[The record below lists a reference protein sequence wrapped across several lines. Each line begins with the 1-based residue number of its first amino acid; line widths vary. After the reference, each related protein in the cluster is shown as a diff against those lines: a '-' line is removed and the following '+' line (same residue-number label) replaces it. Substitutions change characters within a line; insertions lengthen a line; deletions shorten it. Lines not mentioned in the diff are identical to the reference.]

1 MTTEK
6 KKKKAL
12 WKRWWFWVIVVILI
26 GAIGANGDSTDEA
39 TPEQKQEAKELKEK
53 GDKAM
58 KESEEAI
65 EDADKAIEEADEVS
79 AEAKEEE
86 NDPGISKEEFDKIQ
100 AGMTY
105 EEVVEIIG
113 GEGEL
118 NSESGTK
125 GDQYYTAM
133 YTWNGESGFGA
144 NANATFQGNPAKLQ
158 NKSQFGLE

>member
-1 MTTEK
+1 MTKETK
-6 KKKKAL
+6 KKKSIF
-12 WKRWWFWVIVVILI
+12 KRWWFWVVAFIIVVAAAS
-26 GAIGANGDSTDEA
+26 GGSGEDTA
-39 TPEQKQEAKELKEK
+39 TKEDTAPKQETKKETAVKKE
-53 GDKAM
+53 DTATT
-58 KESEEAI
+58 EDTTEYTATEEA
-65 EDADKAIEEADEVS
+65 A
-79 AEAKEEE
+79 AEPAEEE
-86 NDPGISKEEFDKIQ
+86 NDPGISKAEFDKIQ

-118 NSESGTK
+118 NSESGAK

>member
-6 KKKKAL
+6 TTKKKKSIF
-12 WKRWWFWVIVVILI
+12 KRWWFWVVLVILI
-26 GAIGANGDSTDEA
+26 GAVASGGE
-39 TPEQKQEAKELKEK
+39 E
-53 GDKAM
+53 
-58 KESEEAI
+58 ESEPKMTK
-65 EDADKAIEEADEVS
+65 EDKQFVEEGNKKIAEADKEIEKAEQAS
-79 AEAKEEE
+79 AEVEEPAKEEE

-118 NSESGTK
+118 NSESGSK